1 MTKPGM
7 AQLLPLVAT
16 PAVRLLRERTMRCAE
31 SVNQISSTAFLHFLE
46 LANKTA
52 Q

>member
-16 PAVRLLRERTMRCAE
+16 PAVQLLCECAMRHAK
-31 SVNQISSTAFLHFLE
+31 SVNQFSSTASLHFLE
-46 LANKTA
+46 LASK
-52 Q
+52 

>member
-16 PAVRLLRERTMRCAE
+16 PAVQLLCERTMRHAK
-31 SVNQISSTAFLHFLE
+31 SVKQFSSTAFLHFPE
-46 LANKTA
+46 LANQTA